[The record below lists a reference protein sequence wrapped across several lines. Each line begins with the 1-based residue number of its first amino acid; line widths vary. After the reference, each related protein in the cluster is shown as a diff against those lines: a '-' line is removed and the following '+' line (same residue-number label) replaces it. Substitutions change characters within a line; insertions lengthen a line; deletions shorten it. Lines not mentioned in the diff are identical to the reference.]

1 MRPTS
6 RKLFSLL
13 CIALSLGVRP
23 AGAQESTIISS
34 QVISSKIIKTDGTSM
49 GETVMGETIVGET
62 IVGDSMME
70 DCCHG
75 PLGTWY
81 VQAGAVILRRN
92 VASSTVFATNPNGT
106 PLVASRD
113 FDFNWVAGP
122 EIQVGRMLNDVL
134 AVEFDFF
141 GLYGMNTSLSEAGIG
156 IPVGSNTL
164 ANSFFAN
171 YHSSMTNVEING
183 RYWLSCEMSLLAGFR
198 FVNWHEEMS
207 GGYTIPSTTIINNR
221 LPGVNL
227 PVANGINTPARIVN
241 FADLTNNNLYGV
253 QTGGEWQRSFG
264 RFGVD
269 AYTKLGL
276 YGDQA
281 YGRFGFYN
289 GTANT
294 VSTTQGQAAFL
305 GEMGLFGTFKV
316 NDCITLR
323 AGYSLLWIEGIAII
337 PQQTNTF
344 SGGPGANSLDA
355 HSGAFLQGFTV
366 GGEVRW

>member
-13 CIALSLGVRP
+13 CIAVSLGVRP
-23 AGAQESTIISS
+23 AAAQESKIISS
-34 QVISSKIIKTDGTSM
+34 QVISSEIIQIDGAPE
-49 GETVMGETIVGET
+49 GNTVMGETIVGET
-62 IVGDSMME
+62 IMGDSMMGN
-70 DCCHG
+70 CCQG

-92 VASSTVFATNPNGT
+92 VASSTVFATNANGT

-122 EIQVGRMLNDVL
+122 EILAGRMLSDCL
-134 AVEFDFF
+134 AVEVGYF
-141 GLYGMNTSLSEAGIG
+141 GLYGMNTSLSAAGPG
-156 IPVGSNTL
+156 IPVGSTTQ
-164 ANSFFAN
+164 ADTFFAN
-171 YHSSMTNVEING
+171 YHSSMTNIELNG
-183 RYWLSCEMSLLAGFR
+183 RYWLNCEMSLLAGFR
-198 FVNWHEEMS
+198 YVNWHEEMS
-207 GGYTIPSTTIINNR
+207 GGYTIPGTTVLLNNR
-221 LPGVNL
+221 VAANL
-227 PVANGINTPARIVN
+227 VATTTPARLVN

-264 RFGVD
+264 RFGID

-276 YGDQA
+276 YGNQA

-289 GTANT
+289 GTTST
-294 VSTTQGQAAFL
+294 VSTTQDQAAFL
-305 GEMGLFGTFKV
+305 GETGLFGTFHV

-337 PQQTNTF
+337 PQQSNTF

-355 HSGAFLQGFTV
+355 HSGVFLQGFTL

>member
-6 RKLFSLL
+6 CKLFSLL
-13 CIALSLGVRP
+13 CVALSLGILP
-23 AGAQESTIISS
+23 ADAQQPTIISS
-34 QVISSKIIKTDGTSM
+34 QVISSEIIQTSDGAPV
-49 GETVMGETIVGET
+49 GEAVMGETIVGET
-62 IVGDSMME
+62 IMGDSMTG

-81 VQAGAVILRRN
+81 VQAGAVIMRRN
-92 VASSTVFATNPNGT
+92 VASLTVFANNPNGS
-106 PLVASRD
+106 PLVAARD

-122 EIQVGRMLNDVL
+122 EILVGRMLNDVL

-141 GLYGMNTSLSEAGIG
+141 GLYGMNTSLAEAGTG
-156 IPVGSNTL
+156 IPVGSNSL
-164 ANSFFAN
+164 ANNFFAN

-183 RYWLSCEMSLLAGFR
+183 RYWLNCEMSILAGFR

-207 GGYTIPSTTIINNR
+207 GGYTIPGTIVLLNNR
-221 LPGVNL
+221 IAANL
-227 PVANGINTPARIVN
+227 VALNTPARLIN
-241 FADLTNNNLYGV
+241 FADLANNNLYGV

-276 YGDQA
+276 YGNQA

-289 GTANT
+289 GTAT
-294 VSTTQGQAAFL
+294 SVSTTEDQAAFL

-323 AGYSLLWIEGIAII
+323 AGYSMMWIEGIALL

-344 SGGPGANSLDA
+344 SGGPGANTLDA
-355 HSGAFLQGFTV
+355 HSGVFLQGFTL